1 MNSQIQ
7 NNKRNKIL
15 KLKENNC
22 KSFEYNLNI
31 RKKALSLLD
40 SKLKSSFTNLYTLL
54 EKINNVKDLV
64 VFNKYDIYDLKSMK
78 NLDNNAILFSRN
90 IKNEL
95 KKSSKLLYAYNIDS
109 LDLDNFLNELE
120 SKSIDKNKSK
130 KNNEI
135 KTIYKLKENRKYKK
149 DAYNKLKKEFDL
161 SNVGKTKHD
170 KYMNSIFLKQES
182 KMRDLYNLK
191 LELFFKEQ
199 RKKIGEN
206 KYYEEVKKPPN
217 CLREKDKG
225 VNQFYSKIKSR
236 YFDLYKLSQSYGIE
250 EKKDDKNLNEEA
262 NIYEEKEIDYNNINQ
277 DNISQN
283 DNKNNISYSS
293 NKNVDDKKINNKNIS
308 LNDILLFNDY
318 DTSKYNGR
326 NPTNNMKSKKPVS
339 GNITKKGKF
348 NTYEESISFNNNSQ
362 HNMNIFKIKKNDN
375 NSLKKSASYMS
386 KRGSI
391 YRLNN
396 SKNHK
401 QIHNK
406 LFLCSYTTKNN
417 RNKSVITNNKS
428 KQTFYS
434 SQNSSRPISAFTT
447 INNSKSIYRFL
458 NKNNKNQNL
467 SMSLNKSITSKYRKK
482 SFFSNYINEINKIIK
497 CSNYNTNK
505 FKKSSRIL
513 KNIKLFQKSNSEI
526 LEKTTSL
533 DIGKI
538 NENLKLDKNKHSFI
552 DDKKLIFNNSKK
564 VKLML
569 TVKNRKLLNTIL
581 MELIDKQ
588 RRVNGFYY
596 DLSHFE
602 KMIQKF
608 SNNKKYRKLANET
621 MNYEKRFDKESIL
634 EIFKQDEEKIMEYLK
649 EMSDKDKYDEEEW
662 KHIILKHKN
671 MKYITNLKN
680 MVINGN
686 LHKKHLVSKFK
697 KEKK

>member
-15 KLKENNC
+15 KLKESNC
-22 KSFEYNLNI
+22 KPFESNLNI

-78 NLDNNAILFSRN
+78 NLDNNAILFSRS

-120 SKSIDKNKSK
+120 SKSNDKNS

-135 KTIYKLKENRKYKK
+135 KINYKLKENIKYKK
-149 DAYNKLKKEFDL
+149 DTYNKLKKEFDL

-217 CLREKDKG
+217 CLREKDKE
-225 VNQFYSKIKSR
+225 VNQLYSKIKSR
-236 YFDLYKLSQSYGIE
+236 YFDIYRLSESYGIE
-250 EKKDDKNLNEEA
+250 KKNVNEEA
-262 NIYEEKEIDYNNINQ
+262 NINNINQ
-277 DNISQN
+277 ENISQ
-283 DNKNNISYSS
+283 NKNNISYSS

-326 NPTNNMKSKKPVS
+326 NPIKNIKSKKPVS
-339 GNITKKGKF
+339 GNITKKSKF

-362 HNMNIFKIKKNDN
+362 HNMNTIKIKKNDN
-375 NSLKKSASYMS
+375 NRLKKSASYMS

-401 QIHNK
+401 IIHNK
-406 LFLCSYTTKNN
+406 LFLCSYNAKNN
-417 RNKSVITNNKS
+417 RNKSVIINNKS

-434 SQNSSRPISAFTT
+434 SQNTSRPISSFST

-458 NKNNKNQNL
+458 NKNNKNINL

-513 KNIKLFQKSNSEI
+513 KSIKLFQKSNSEI
-526 LEKTTSL
+526 LEKTSSL

-588 RRVNGFYY
+588 RRVNSFYY

-671 MKYITNLKN
+671 MKYITNLKH

-697 KEKK
+697 KEKQ